1 MENRIGSVH
10 CEGVTYIG
18 KITDIDD
25 LTLID
30 TVQVLALS
38 VDSNKE
44 LQVILLR
51 LGETFIYNDDVVISY
66 LDSTSPLYQAYVK
79 FTSNITIATTKQIIG
94 GLS

>member
-18 KITDIDD
+18 KIMDIDD

-30 TVQVLALS
+30 TAQVLALS

-44 LQVILLR
+44 LHVVLLR

-79 FTSNITIATTKQIIG
+79 CTSDITIAAPKQIIG